1 MHIQHEALTA
11 PLNTAGLKE
20 QPDKQSIGLR
30 LICPIK
36 SVKASLHDVLTGQV
50 ASEKVLEATFICSEP
65 DAGILGCVPV

>member
-1 MHIQHEALTA
+1 MHIQHGAVTA

-20 QPDKQSIGLR
+20 QADKQSIGLR

-36 SVKASLHDVLTGQV
+36 SVKASLHDILTGQV
-50 ASEKVLEATFICSEP
+50 APVLEATFICSEP